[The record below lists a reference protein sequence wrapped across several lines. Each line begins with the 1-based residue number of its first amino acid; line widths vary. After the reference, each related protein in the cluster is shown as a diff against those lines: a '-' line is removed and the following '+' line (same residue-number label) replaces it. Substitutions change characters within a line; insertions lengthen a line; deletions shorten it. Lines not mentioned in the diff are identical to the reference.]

1 MILTHSKNTNKNM
14 QLVLL
19 LLVIAFFLIGCS
31 DKFYRVA
38 YFDEEL
44 HGIKIDGKVTNI
56 EITDRRQPLPVLN
69 KKPELNKKE
78 ERKQILL
85 SDDENIVFP
94 DFTKDQKQMLEW
106 KIRSYFTNTGRN
118 IKIKCDILNTIKK
131 QTKHVFKNDEDFC
144 LVELSI
150 AIYNDDNKL
159 LDFNSNS
166 SYYIR
171 KTSYSARGDL
181 DVLFEKVLRNAVY
194 TCYDE
199 MKTIKK
205 TVTFGGNFR
214 YSLVKMKD

>member
-1 MILTHSKNTNKNM
+1 MILKYFKNINKNI
-14 QLVLL
+14 QLVLFL
-19 LLVIAFFLIGCS
+19 LFITFLYTSCS

-56 EITDRRQPLPVLN
+56 EITDRRQPPPVLN

-85 SDDENIVFP
+85 SDDKNIVFP

-131 QTKHVFKNDEDFC
+131 QTKHVFKKDEDFC
-144 LVELSI
+144 LIELSI

-166 SYYIR
+166 S
-171 KTSYSARGDL
+171 
-181 DVLFEKVLRNAVY
+181 
-194 TCYDE
+194 
-199 MKTIKK
+199 
-205 TVTFGGNFR
+205 
-214 YSLVKMKD
+214 